1 MWTVLARSDSPIESS
16 NRVHELPGRPAPA
29 RTSPAAFLHDV
40 GHLTMSDGEALETP
54 GHAEAGEKTVRA
66 ADFSDS
72 VAAAVRNHH
81 ERWDGTGTPDGLAGD
96 KIPLNSRILALA
108 ETYEALTA
116 GRGVERMASA
126 DAIKLVTE
134 KGGTEFDAALVEAL
148 GRSRDSSPEPTL
160 PSVALPAVATAS

>member
-1 MWTVLARSDSPIESS
+1 MNI
-16 NRVHELPGRPAPA
+16 PAGQVEDL
-29 RTSPAAFLHDV
+29 RTAAFLHDV
-40 GHLTMSDGEALETP
+40 GHLTMPDGEALETP

-116 GRGVERMASA
+116 GRGVERRTPA
-126 DAIKLVTE
+126 DSLKHVTE
-134 KGGTEFDAALVEAL
+134 KIGTEFDGALVEAL
-148 GRSRDSSPEPTL
+148 GRSIKDSTPEPAL
-160 PSVALPAVATAS
+160 PSVALPAVAS